1 LPATEL
7 AEVIQKA
14 ESLSTPI
21 RPERL
26 IILIRVFLKH
36 FYEKAVSPDIEK
48 ALIVDWINDLK
59 DFPEIEIRDAMD
71 QYRRTDT
78 RKPSPASVRNIIM
91 QNNQF
96 YLTQLTQAK
105 KELRDYTPPV
115 EKTPEQKARVDEM
128 VKNLFK
134 EIQK

>member
-1 LPATEL
+1 
-7 AEVIQKA
+7 
-14 ESLSTPI
+14 
-21 RPERL
+21 
-26 IILIRVFLKH
+26 
-36 FYEKAVSPDIEK
+36 
-48 ALIVDWINDLK
+48 
-59 DFPEIEIRDAMD
+59 
-71 QYRRTDT
+71 
-78 RKPSPASVRNIIM
+78 M

-115 EKTPEQKARVDEM
+115 EKTPEQKARVSEM